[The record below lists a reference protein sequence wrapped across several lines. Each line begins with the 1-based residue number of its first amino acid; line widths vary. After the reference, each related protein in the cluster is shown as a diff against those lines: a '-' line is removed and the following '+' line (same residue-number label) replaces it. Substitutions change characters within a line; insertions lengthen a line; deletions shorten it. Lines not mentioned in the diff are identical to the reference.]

1 LKKKVLIVGNSDYLA
16 PVIKILKKKK
26 IEHYFVGIT
35 VHNSKFKK
43 KNIISINYKNR
54 KELLKIA
61 KKIRITHI
69 IPDCNDVS
77 YLTASYLANKLN
89 IPGYERFAISKLL
102 LNKRLFYNFCFK
114 NKIKIPKFYHCKKTE
129 LLNKKVKFPI
139 LVKPEESYSGIGIIK
154 IVHSN
159 ELKKIKYK
167 NKLLFSEFIKGK
179 LYSHSCFVEDNKI
192 INSYFVREYCLN
204 YPYAVD
210 FSKTEKL
217 QINKLQKEVIK
228 EVNKIIKLLNIK
240 SGLMHTQY
248 IINKKKIY
256 LIEVTRRLP
265 GDFYSELIKLSFGN
279 SNYINNYVNN
289 FISQKFSIKNY
300 YFQKSLRKNYFKNE
314 EIILKD
320 ILKTY
325 KIFDKKKIALKNNIN
340 LNFDPDNK
348 KKFILLAK
356 YK

>member
-1 LKKKVLIVGNSDYLA
+1 LKKKVLIIGNSDYLA
-16 PVIKILKKKK
+16 PIIKILKKKRIK
-26 IEHYFVGIT
+26 YYFVGIT
-35 VHNSKFKK
+35 RHNSKFKK
-43 KNIISINYKNR
+43 KNIININYKYR
-54 KELLKIA
+54 KQLLKIA

-69 IPDCNDVS
+69 IPDSNDVS
-77 YLTASYLANKLN
+77 YLTASYLADKLN
-89 IPGYERFAISKLL
+89 IPGYEKFVISKLL
-102 LNKRLFYNFCFK
+102 LNKRLFYNFCLK
-114 NKIKIPKFYHCKKTE
+114 NSIKIPKYYHCKKVE

-154 IVHSN
+154 ISHKN
-159 ELKKIKYK
+159 ELKKIKHK
-167 NKLLFSEFIKGK
+167 KKLLFSEFIKGK

-192 INSYFVREYCLN
+192 INSYFVREFCLN

-217 QINKLQKEVIK
+217 QVNKLQKEVIE

-248 IINKKKIY
+248 IINNKKIY

-289 FISQKFSIKNY
+289 FILEKFSIKNN
-300 YFQKSLRKNYFKNE
+300 YFQKSLRKNYLKNE
-314 EIILKD
+314 EIILKNV
-320 ILKTY
+320 LKKY
-325 KIFDKKKIALKNNIN
+325 KIFDKKKITLKNNIN
-340 LNFDPDNK
+340 LNFNLDNK
-348 KKFILLAK
+348 KKYILLAK

>member
-1 LKKKVLIVGNSDYLA
+1 MRKKILIVGISDYLA
-16 PVIKILKKKK
+16 PIIKILKKKK
-26 IEHYFVGIT
+26 IEHYFVGIHRFST
-35 VHNSKFKK
+35 KFEK
-43 KNIISINYKNR
+43 KNIININYK
-54 KELLKIA
+54 KKKGLIEIA
-61 KKIRITHI
+61 KKIGITNI

-102 LNKRLFYNFCFK
+102 LNKKLFYDFCLK
-114 NKIKIPKFYHCKKTE
+114 NKIKIPKFHYCKNTE

-154 IVHSN
+154 INNKN
-159 ELKKIKYK
+159 ELKKINCK

-179 LYSHSCFVEDNKI
+179 LYSHSCFIESNKI
-192 INSYFVREYCLN
+192 KNSYFVREYCLN
-204 YPYAVD
+204 YPYTVD

-217 QINKLQKEVIK
+217 QTNKLQKKVIN

-240 SGLMHTQY
+240 SGLIHTQY

-279 SNYINNYVNN
+279 NNYINNYVNN
-289 FISQKFSIKNY
+289 FIMQKFSMKND
-300 YFQKSLRKNYFKNE
+300 YFQKSLRKNYFQKE
-314 EIILKD
+314 GIILKEV
-320 ILKTY
+320 LKKY
-325 KIFDKKKIALKNNIN
+325 KIFDQKRIILKNNIN
-340 LNFDPDNK
+340 FNFDQDNK
-348 KKFILLAK
+348 KKYILLAK